1 MHMSN
6 ELGKI
11 DVIRER
17 TGATYREAKQAL
29 EEAGGDVVQA
39 LINLEEGAKDCG
51 AKDFAG
57 QKVFGQNV
65 FGHEL
70 MDNIKDVL
78 QRGQTT
84 RIRIKQGDRTVF
96 EVPASVGAV
105 GILAALASSELAL
118 LGALGSVAAMSKKYT
133 LEFDRTNKNEK
144 EEVGVEANEIKET
157 FTFKNDQLQ

>member
-1 MHMSN
+1 MNN
-6 ELGKI
+6 ELEKI

-17 TGATYREAKQAL
+17 TGVTYREAKQAL

-39 LINLEEGAKDCG
+39 LIKLEEGARDCG
-51 AKDFAG
+51 AKDFTG
-57 QKVFGQNV
+57 QKNV

-96 EVPASVGAV
+96 DVPASVGAA
-105 GILAALASSELAL
+105 GILAALASSQLAL
-118 LGALGSVAAMSKKYT
+118 LGALGSVAAMSKNYT
-133 LEFDRTNKNEK
+133 LEFDQAKKGPK
-144 EEVGVEANEIKET
+144 EDVGVEVNEKKET
-157 FTFKNDQLQ
+157 FTFKDDQLQ

>member
-1 MHMSN
+1 MNN
-6 ELGKI
+6 ELEKI

-29 EEAGGDVVQA
+29 EKAGGDVVQA
-39 LINLEEGAKDCG
+39 LVNLEEGARG
-51 AKDFAG
+51 FGEKDFTG
-57 QKVFGQNV
+57 KKNVFGQNV

-133 LEFDRTNKNEK
+133 LEFDRTKKGEK
-144 EEVGVEANEIKET
+144 EEVEVETNENKET